1 MAACEQALHW
11 GYRLSHARAGAKGN
25 ARGFTARSRVLARFT
40 PRNGE
45 ILRSL
50 LSGCTLLLG
59 SLSKGVFE
67 RRTSTGSVVFFILK
81 YIDATKFVFL
91 SLCLIIETI
100 CPQIWPIIPRK
111 NEKSPLAVKPASRK
125 NVFA

>member
-1 MAACEQALHW
+1 MEKFFAAFYQ
-11 GYRLSHARAGAKGN
+11 G
-25 ARGFTARSRVLARFT
+25 VL
-40 PRNGE
+40 
-45 ILRSL
+45 
-50 LSGCTLLLG
+50 LLLG

-100 CPQIWPIIPRK
+100 CPQIWPKIPRK
-111 NEKSPLAVKPASRK
+111 NEKSPLPVKPASLK

>member
-1 MAACEQALHW
+1 MREASPL
-11 GYRLSHARAGAKGN
+11 ARA
-25 ARGFTARSRVLARFT
+25 FSRVSPLEMEKFFAAYYQ
-40 PRNGE
+40 GV
-45 ILRSL
+45 L
-50 LSGCTLLLG
+50 LLLG
-59 SLSKGVFE
+59 SLSKGVLE

-100 CPQIWPIIPRK
+100 CPQIWPKIPRK
-111 NEKSPLAVKPASRK
+111 NEKSPLPIKPASLK

>member
-1 MAACEQALHW
+1 MRETSPL
-11 GYRLSHARAGAKGN
+11 ARAL
-25 ARGFTARSRVLARFT
+25 SRVSPLEMEKFFAAYYQ
-40 PRNGE
+40 GV
-45 ILRSL
+45 L
-50 LSGCTLLLG
+50 LLLG
-59 SLSKGVFE
+59 NLSKGVFE

-111 NEKSPLAVKPASRK
+111 NEKSPLPVKPASLK
-125 NVFA
+125 NVFT